1 MAEEGL
7 DKVLQDLDLAPTEY
21 EALERD
27 FQLMLQEMQGDQTL
41 EKFRQDYEKLH
52 RTLKRSHEIEKRL
65 IKKCKDLNRDIQV
78 NARNVAEA
86 LKMAQKDSEEI
97 KKLKNEV
104 EQAWKLVD
112 HHNEMEQRS
121 KQTIQNLKQELHKL
135 GKIVEQGAGI
145 AVDQKTTINDLMEEK
160 KNLLKERE
168 AQHATYTKLQ
178 SDNAVLYERL
188 QKLETEVTHLES
200 EKRNIKEIIANSK
213 SNADREERRRKRLE
227 SEMEQAKKK
236 RGELE
241 AEVAKREKI
250 NEEAEE
256 ELRKKRSDLEV
267 LKQNVMALS
276 QSIQECREETKKLE
290 TQQKNEAEL
299 NKKLEQRKR
308 DNLSVLQDLEH
319 DILGLRQDNQSL
331 TRDIIR
337 MKRNNKALSDV
348 ITDANLQK
356 DVAKQNIHNLGKVIE
371 VSKRQAEEDRK
382 VITSLEEDLK
392 KMEESVRNVEEDT
405 KKKQEE
411 ITEKAKTEETLRRE
425 IKEKEEDAAK
435 QYQDIIRLSKI
446 KEKFGIEA
454 SQANAKYMQCLEEV
468 KLKNNLIA
476 ELQKKNLE
484 SEAKLKQQQ
493 NLCEAVRSDRNLY
506 SKNLIESQDM
516 IAELRRNFKIY
527 HHQIEQLK
535 EDIESKSK
543 TLAEKQSNATKIES
557 ENEGIKLNKEKIEKN
572 IGELKNRKMNL
583 INEAIKLKEI
593 IVAADNERIAQKEQ
607 YEKIINQRDLLG
619 TQLIRKNDELALL
632 YEKIKIQQS
641 ALAKGEVM
649 YQERIVDIRLIKFKI
664 ADLNRELSIANRLA
678 AQIEDLKQQV
688 FLLEEEL
695 LQERTKVK
703 ALSEELENSMNTNRY
718 QELEG
723 KDPPEFELL
732 SKVETLQHRLISKTE
747 QVVEFDVLIQ
757 EKEKLLMELGEVIE
771 KQPGVDVA
779 RELGFYSQRLRETT
793 RKMKSIASELNMFH
807 SQVNEYKDEIERQ
820 TKELQEYK
828 RKYYEKK
835 RAERENN

>member
-1 MAEEGL
+1 MADEGL

-27 FQLMLQEMQGDQTL
+27 FQIMLQEMQGDQTL

-65 IKKCKDLNRDIQV
+65 IKKCKELNQMIQL
-78 NARNVAEA
+78 NAKSVKDA
-86 LKMAQKDSEEI
+86 LTMAQRDSEEI

-121 KQTIQNLKQELHKL
+121 KQTIQNLKQEIHKL

-178 SDNAVLYERL
+178 SDNSSLSE
-188 QKLETEVTHLES
+188 KLTKIEVEVGQLES

-213 SNADREERRRKRLE
+213 SNTDREERRRKRLE
-227 SEMEQAKKK
+227 SELEQAKKK
-236 RGELE
+236 RIELQG
-241 AEVAKREKI
+241 EVAKREKG
-250 NEEAEE
+250 NEESKEDLKRKVQ
-256 ELRKKRSDLEV
+256 ELEDLNKSLMNLTTQIMACRK
-267 LKQNVMALS
+267 A
-276 QSIQECREETKKLE
+276 TKE
-290 TQQKNEAEL
+290 SEDQQKSEAEL
-299 NKKLEQRKR
+299 NKKLDGRKK
-308 DNLSVLQDLEH
+308 DNIALLEELEH
-319 DILGLRQDNQSL
+319 KILGIRQENQQL
-331 TRDIIR
+331 TRDIIKI
-337 MKRNNKALSDV
+337 KRANKGLTEV
-348 ITDANLQK
+348 ITDSNLQK

-371 VSKRQAEEDRK
+371 AAKRQAEEDRK
-382 VITSLEEDLK
+382 VIASLEEDLK
-392 KMEESVRNVEEDT
+392 KMDENVRNVEEDT

-411 ITEKAKTEETLRRE
+411 ISEKARTEEHLQVE

-454 SQANAKYMQCLEEV
+454 SQATAKYKQCLEEV
-468 KLKNNLIA
+468 KLKKNLIA

-484 SEAKLKQQQ
+484 AEARLKQQQ

-535 EDIESKSK
+535 EEIEVK
-543 TLAEKQSNATKIES
+543 TLNLKEKQSLTAKIAS
-557 ENEGIKLNKEKIEKN
+557 TNEEVKLNKEKIRKN
-572 IGELKNRKMNL
+572 ISDLKNRKMNL

-593 IVAADNERIAQKEQ
+593 IVAADNERIAQKDQ
-607 YEKIINQRDLLG
+607 YEKIINMRDLLG

-664 ADLNRELSIANRLA
+664 ADLNRELSIANRMA

-747 QVVEFDVLIQ
+747 QVVEHDVLIQ
-757 EKEKLLMELGEVIE
+757 EKDKLLEELIEVME

-779 RELGFYSQRLRETT
+779 RELSFYKQKLRETT

>member
-1 MAEEGL
+1 M
-7 DKVLQDLDLAPTEY
+7 
-21 EALERD
+21 EA
-27 FQLMLQEMQGDQTL
+27 
-41 EKFRQDYEKLH
+41 
-52 RTLKRSHEIEKRL
+52 
-65 IKKCKDLNRDIQV
+65 
-78 NARNVAEA
+78 
-86 LKMAQKDSEEI
+86 
-97 KKLKNEV
+97 
-104 EQAWKLVD
+104 
-112 HHNEMEQRS
+112 RS
-121 KQTIQNLKQELHKL
+121 KQTIQNLKQEIHKL

-145 AVDQKTTINDLMEEK
+145 AVDTKTTINDLMEEK
-160 KNLLKERE
+160 KSLLKERE
-168 AQHATYTKLQ
+168 AQHATYAKLQ
-178 SDNAVLYERL
+178 SDNSLLYEKL
-188 QKLETEVTHLES
+188 GKLETEVVHLET
-200 EKRNIKEIIANSK
+200 EKKNIREVIANSK
-213 SNADREERRRKRLE
+213 SNTDREQRRRKRLE
-227 SEMEQAKKK
+227 SELEQAKKK
-236 RGELE
+236 RTELE
-241 AEVAKREKI
+241 GEVSKREKV
-250 NEEAEE
+250 NEDSKEDLSRKLT
-256 ELRKKRSDLEV
+256 ELED
-267 LKQNVMALS
+267 LKQAVLNLA
-276 QSIQECREETKKLE
+276 QQIQICREETKTLE
-290 TQQKNEAEL
+290 AQQKSEAEL
-299 NKKLEQRKR
+299 NKKLDQRKR
-308 DNLSVLQDLEH
+308 ENSALLEELEH
-319 DILGLRQDNQSL
+319 KILVFRQDNQQL
-331 TRDIIR
+331 TRDIIKV
-337 MKRNNKALSDV
+337 KRNNKSIADI

-371 VSKRQAEEDRK
+371 AAKRQAEEDRK
-382 VITSLEEDLK
+382 VIGSLEEDLK
-392 KMEESVRNVEEDT
+392 KMDENVRNVEEDT

-411 ITEKAKTEETLRRE
+411 ISEKSRNEEHLRVE

-484 SEAKLKQQQ
+484 AEARLKQQQ

-535 EDIESKSK
+535 EEIETKSSDLK
-543 TLAEKQSNATKIES
+543 EKQTQAGKIAS
-557 ENEGIKLNKEKIEKN
+557 KNEGIKLKKEKIEKN
-572 IGELKNRKMNL
+572 IFELENRKMNL

-593 IVAADNERIAQKEQ
+593 IVAADKERMEQKVQ
-607 YEKIINQRDLLG
+607 YEKIINMRDLLG

-664 ADLNRELSIANRLA
+664 ADLNRELTIANRMA

-723 KDPPEFELL
+723 RDPQEFELL

-747 QVVEFDVLIQ
+747 QVVENDVLIQ
-757 EKEKLLMELGEVIE
+757 EKDKLLQELSEIME

-779 RELGFYSQRLRETT
+779 RELSFYKQKLRETT

>member
-1 MAEEGL
+1 MADEGL
-7 DKVLQDLDLAPTEY
+7 DKIFQDLDLTPTEY
-21 EALERD
+21 ESFVRD
-27 FQLMLQEMQGDQTL
+27 FEQMLQEMKNDPTL

-65 IKKCKDLNRDIQV
+65 IKKCKDLNKEIQV
-78 NARNVAEA
+78 NARNVQEA
-86 LKMAQKDSEEI
+86 LRMAQKDNDEI
-97 KKLKNEV
+97 QKLRNEV

-112 HHNEMEQRS
+112 RHSEMDTKS
-121 KQTIQNLKQELHKL
+121 KQMIQNLKAEILKL
-135 GKIVEQGAGI
+135 ERIVEQGAGI
-145 AVDQKTTINDLMEEK
+145 AVDNKTTINDLMEEK

-178 SDNAVLYERL
+178 AENAALTEKFL
-188 QKLETEVTHLES
+188 KLETDVSHLES
-200 EKRNIKEIIANSK
+200 EKKNIKEIIANSK
-213 SNADREERRRKRLE
+213 SNADREERRKKRLQ
-227 SEMEQAKKK
+227 SELDQAVIK
-236 RGELE
+236 REELE
-241 AEVAKREKI
+241 SDEKRKKEA
-250 NEEAEE
+250 NEEAEKDLERKNLELE
-256 ELRKKRSDLEV
+256 ELKKDVIKL
-267 LKQNVMALS
+267 LGD
-276 QSIQECREETKKLE
+276 IQETRNETAKLE
-290 TQQKNEAEL
+290 SQQKIEAAQSNKLDIKRHENEMVL
-299 NKKLEQRKR
+299 SDIKQKI
-308 DNLSVLQDLEH
+308 LSVQQE
-319 DILGLRQDNQSL
+319 IQGL
-331 TRDIIR
+331 TRDII
-337 MKRNNKALSDV
+337 KTKNENKKLTEIIA
-348 ITDANLQK
+348 DANLQK
-356 DVAKQNIHNLGKVIE
+356 DVAKQNIQNLGKVIE
-371 VSKRQAEEDRK
+371 ASKRQAEEERK
-382 VITSLEEDLK
+382 VVASLEEDLN
-392 KMEESVRNVEEDT
+392 KMDENFKNVEEDS

-411 ITEKAKTEETLRRE
+411 ISEKARTEEHLRAE

-435 QYQDIIRLSKI
+435 QYQDIVRLSKI

-476 ELQKKNLE
+476 ELMKKNLE

-493 NLCEAVRSDRNLY
+493 NLCETVRSDRNLY

-535 EDIESKSK
+535 EEIEAKSK
-543 TLAEKQSNATKIES
+543 TLKEKQSKNAKDSSI
-557 ENEGIKLNKEKIEKN
+557 NEGIKIAKEKIEKT
-572 IGELKNRKMNL
+572 ISELKNRKINL
-583 INEAIKLKEI
+583 ENEAIKLKEI
-593 IVAADNERIAQKEQ
+593 IVASDNERIAQKEQ

-641 ALAKGEVM
+641 ALARGEVL

-664 ADLNRELSIANRLA
+664 ADLNRALTIAKRMA
-678 AQIEDLKQQV
+678 SQIEDLKQKV

-718 QELEG
+718 KELEG
-723 KDPPEFELL
+723 NDPDEKELG
-732 SKVETLQHRLISKTE
+732 KRVEYLQNLLIGKTE
-747 QVVEFDVLIQ
+747 QVVEFEVLLQ
-757 EKEKLLMELGEVIE
+757 EKDKLLSELSEIME

-779 RELGFYSQRLRETT
+779 RDLSLYKQKLRETT

>member
-1 MAEEGL
+1 MADEGL
-7 DKVLQDLDLAPTEY
+7 DKIFQDLDLTPTEY
-21 EALERD
+21 ESFVRD
-27 FQLMLQEMQGDQTL
+27 FEQMLQEMKNDPTL

-65 IKKCKDLNRDIQV
+65 IKKCKDLNKEIQV
-78 NARNVAEA
+78 NARNVQEA
-86 LKMAQKDSEEI
+86 LRMAQKDNDEI
-97 KKLKNEV
+97 QKLRNEV

-112 HHNEMEQRS
+112 RHSEMDTKS
-121 KQTIQNLKQELHKL
+121 KQMIQNLKAEILKL
-135 GKIVEQGAGI
+135 ERIVEQGAGI
-145 AVDQKTTINDLMEEK
+145 AVDNKTTINDLMEEK

-178 SDNAVLYERL
+178 AENAALTEKFL
-188 QKLETEVTHLES
+188 KLETDVSHLES
-200 EKRNIKEIIANSK
+200 EKKNIKEIIANSR
-213 SNADREERRRKRLE
+213 SNADREERRKKRLQ
-227 SEMEQAKKK
+227 SELDQAISK
-236 RGELE
+236 RQELE
-241 AEVAKREKI
+241 
-250 NEEAEE
+250 
-256 ELRKKRSDLEV
+256 SD
-267 LKQNVMALS
+267 
-276 QSIQECREETKKLE
+276 
-290 TQQKNEAEL
+290 
-299 NKKLEQRKR
+299 EQRKKLANIEAEKDLANKR
-308 DNLSVLQDLEH
+308 MDLDELKQDVMKLSADIQETRNETAKLDAQQKIEASQSKKYESKRQENEVALNDLKQK
-319 DILGLRQDNQSL
+319 ILVVQQEIQSL
-331 TRDIIR
+331 TRDII
-337 MKRNNKALSDV
+337 KTKSENKKLSE
-348 ITDANLQK
+348 IIADANLQK
-356 DVAKQNIHNLGKVIE
+356 DVAKQNIQNLGKVIE
-371 VSKRQAEEDRK
+371 ASKRQAEEERK
-382 VITSLEEDLK
+382 VILSLEEDLN
-392 KMEESVRNVEEDT
+392 KMDDNFKNVEEDS

-411 ITEKAKTEETLRRE
+411 ISEKARTEEHLRAE

-435 QYQDIIRLSKI
+435 QYQDILRLSKI

-476 ELQKKNLE
+476 ELMKKNLE

-493 NLCEAVRSDRNLY
+493 NLCETVRSDRNLY

-535 EDIESKSK
+535 EEIEAKSK
-543 TLAEKQSNATKIES
+543 TLKEKQSKNAKDSSI
-557 ENEGIKLNKEKIEKN
+557 NEGIKITKEKIEKN
-572 IGELKNRKMNL
+572 ISELKNRKINL
-583 INEAIKLKEI
+583 ENEAIKLKEI
-593 IVAADNERIAQKEQ
+593 IVASDNERIAQKEQ

-641 ALAKGEVM
+641 ALARGEVL

-664 ADLNRELSIANRLA
+664 ADLNRALTIAKRMA
-678 AQIEDLKQQV
+678 SQIEDLKQKV

-718 QELEG
+718 KELEG
-723 KDPPEFELL
+723 NDPDEKELG
-732 SKVETLQHRLISKTE
+732 KRVEYLQNLLIGKTE
-747 QVVEFDVLIQ
+747 QVVEYEVLLQ
-757 EKEKLLMELGEVIE
+757 EKDKVLCELSEMME
-771 KQPGVDVA
+771 KQPGIDVV
-779 RELGFYSQRLRETT
+779 RELSIYKQKLRETT

>member
-1 MAEEGL
+1 MADEGL

-27 FQLMLQEMQGDQTL
+27 FNLMLQEMQGDQTL

-78 NARNVAEA
+78 NARNVQEA
-86 LKMAQKDSEEI
+86 LKMAQKDSDEI

-145 AVDQKTTINDLMEEK
+145 AVDQKTTINDLLQEK
-160 KNLLKERE
+160 QNLLKERE
-168 AQHATYTKLQ
+168 AQHATYAKLQ
-178 SDNAVLYERL
+178 ADNAIQSEKQL
-188 QKLETEVTHLES
+188 KLETEVTHLES
-200 EKRNIKEIIANSK
+200 EKKNIKEIIANSK
-213 SNADREERRRKRLE
+213 SNTDREERRRKRLE
-227 SEMEQAKKK
+227 SELEQAKKK
-236 RGELE
+236 RIELE
-241 AEVAKREKI
+241 EEDQKRQKI
-250 NEEAEE
+250 NEDCLNDLENKKQDLTKLNGTLKDLENMIKTCRETTKTLEANQKSIAEHNK
-256 ELRKKRSDLEV
+256 ELDQKKRERISYL
-267 LKQNVMALS
+267 
-276 QSIQECREETKKLE
+276 QE
-290 TQQKNEAEL
+290 
-299 NKKLEQRKR
+299 
-308 DNLSVLQDLEH
+308 LEH
-319 DILGLRQDNQSL
+319 KILLIRQENQGL
-331 TRDIIR
+331 TREIIKV
-337 MKRNNKALSDV
+337 KRTSKNLNDAIS
-348 ITDANLQK
+348 DANLQK

-371 VSKRQAEEDRK
+371 SAKRQAEEDRK
-382 VITSLEEDLK
+382 VISSLEEDLK
-392 KMEESVRNVEEDT
+392 KMDENVRNVEEDT

-411 ITEKAKTEETLRRE
+411 ITDKAKAEEILRNE
-425 IKEKEEDAAK
+425 IREKEEDAAK

-484 SEAKLKQQQ
+484 AEAKLKQQQ

-535 EDIESKSK
+535 EEIEAKSADLK
-543 TLAEKQSNATKIES
+543 EKQSMASKIS
-557 ENEGIKLNKEKIEKN
+557 STNEGIKLNKEKIEKN
-572 IGELKNRKMNL
+572 IFELKNRKMNL

-664 ADLNRELSIANRLA
+664 ADLNRELTIANRMA

-757 EKEKLLMELGEVIE
+757 EKDKLLVEVEEIME

-779 RELGFYSQRLRETT
+779 RELSFYKQKLRETT